1 MYDIPV
7 SFLVISWLLTEGGN
21 SQPRPTSRG
30 KMLKQAEP
38 GGSLK
43 SSYAAALCFVNLI
56 LRFLGF
62 KQGND
67 QSLCSPCIEHLTV
80 EHFTLI

>member
-1 MYDIPV
+1 MP
-7 SFLVISWLLTEGGN
+7 
-21 SQPRPTSRG
+21 
-30 KMLKQAEP
+30 KQAEP

-43 SSYAAALCFVNLI
+43 SSHAAALCFVNLI

-80 EHFTLI
+80 EYFTLI